1 MFLNFINI
9 KLFMNEYI
17 SLGLLHFTLPTYN
30 VFCTLPHQVQNR
42 AMYPPSFIIAC
53 NVHFFKDDV
62 MFLDGKACV
71 LGQGQNGNFF
81 LNLQPSSFWSTD
93 RFFPYPQAEA
103 LLPRFFFPSK
113 P

>member
-17 SLGLLHFTLPTYN
+17 SLGLLHFTLPIYS
-30 VFCTLPHQVQNR
+30 VFCTLLHQVQNR

-71 LGQGQNGNFF
+71 LDQGQNGNFF
-81 LNLQPSSFWSTD
+81 LNL
-93 RFFPYPQAEA
+93 
-103 LLPRFFFPSK
+103 
-113 P
+113 